1 MAVVRRSQISV
12 HYAPKVTTLNASPV
26 KKVNNYLTRA
36 DNTNSKTQNKEEM
49 HKIVSMRPNSAIVNK
64 QVEEKKT
71 PGRPNSATV
80 VKNIVDPGERLR
92 DVQAKLFELR

>member
-1 MAVVRRSQISV
+1 
-12 HYAPKVTTLNASPV
+12 
-26 KKVNNYLTRA
+26 
-36 DNTNSKTQNKEEM
+36 M

-64 QVEEKKT
+64 QVEEKKA

-80 VKNIVDPGERLR
+80 VKNTVDPGERLR